1 MIETYFIEGAVA
13 AGANGSATV
22 TTTSKQAI
30 VGRVLAVGVNFRGT
44 TPPATT
50 DVTVR
55 TANLNQGLPKVS
67 LLALVNATADVWR
80 QVYVLVDDVAGTD
93 IAATYTQV
101 VIADQVEV
109 LLAEADAGTISD
121 VVLVVER

>member
-1 MIETYFIEGAVA
+1 MIEGYFIEGAVA
-13 AGANGSATV
+13 VGAAGSATV
-22 TTTSKQAI
+22 TTTSKQPI

-44 TPPATT
+44 AAAATT

-55 TANLNQGLPKVS
+55 TANLNQGMPKVT

-101 VIADQVEV
+101 VIADYVEV
-109 LLAEADAGTISD
+109 LLAQGDADQIVD
-121 VVLVVER
+121 VLLVVER

>member
-1 MIETYFIEGAVA
+1 MIESYFIEGAVSSGG
-13 AGANGSATV
+13 AGVSTV
-22 TTTSKQAI
+22 TTTSKQVI
-30 VGRVLAVGVNFRGT
+30 TGRVLAVGVNMRGT
-44 TPPATT
+44 AAAATT

-55 TANLNQGLPKVS
+55 SASLNQGMPKVT

-101 VIADQVEV
+101 VIHDAVEV
-109 LLAEADAGTISD
+109 VLAQGDDGQIVD
-121 VVLVVER
+121 VILVVEH

>member
-1 MIETYFIEGAVA
+1 VIT
-13 AGANGSATV
+13 
-22 TTTSKQAI
+22 
-30 VGRVLAVGVNFRGT
+30 GRVLAVGVNMRGT
-44 TPPATT
+44 AAAATT

-55 TANLNQGLPKVS
+55 SASLNQGMPKVT

-101 VIADQVEV
+101 VIHDAVEV
-109 LLAEADAGTISD
+109 VLAQGDDGQIVD
-121 VVLVVER
+121 VILVVEH

>member
-1 MIETYFIEGAVA
+1 MIESYFIEGAVSSGG
-13 AGANGSATV
+13 AGVSTV
-22 TTTSKQAI
+22 TTTSKQVI
-30 VGRVLAVGVNFRGT
+30 TGRVLAVGVNMRGT
-44 TPPATT
+44 AAAATT

-55 TANLNQGLPKVS
+55 SASLNQGMPKV

-101 VIADQVEV
+101 VIHDAVEV
-109 LLAEADAGTISD
+109 VLAQGDDGQIVD
-121 VVLVVER
+121 VILVVEH